1 LQNKNVERNA
11 RIVIAKVENGRFEVF
26 GFRMA
31 GWWALVDL

>member
-11 RIVIAKVENGRFEVF
+11 RIDIAKVENGRFEVF
-26 GFRMA
+26 GFEMA